1 MPRTVRAAQEADVVT
16 SSDGSAKGERPG
28 LRADAALNR
37 QRILAA
43 AREALA
49 LSGDA
54 SMQSIA
60 RRVGIG
66 QGTMYRHFPTR
77 EALVLA
83 VHRNDVRELVEAA
96 PKLVASRP
104 ALIAIRE
111 WFDQLASYG
120 RVKNGLAG
128 ALYSGMRETLAA
140 EGFASIVDAITL
152 LLDAGKQAGTVRGD
166 IDAEEMLLL
175 VGFLW
180 RIESDERWEA
190 RSSHLLDLV
199 MDSLRPRVTG

>member
-1 MPRTVRAAQEADVVT
+1 MTA
-16 SSDGSAKGERPG
+16 SDGPAQGERPG

-60 RRVGIG
+60 KRAGIG
-66 QGTMYRHFPTR
+66 QGTMYRHFATR
-77 EALVLA
+77 EALILA
-83 VHRNDVRELVEAA
+83 VHRKDVQELVEAA

-104 ALIAIRE
+104 APIALRE
-111 WFDQLASYG
+111 WFDRLASYG
-120 RVKNGLAG
+120 RVKHGLAG
-128 ALYSGMRETLAA
+128 ALYSVMRETLAD
-140 EGFASIVDAITL
+140 EGYASIVDAITL
-152 LLDAGKQAGTVRGD
+152 LLNAGKQAGTVRQD

-180 RIESDERWEA
+180 RIEYDEQWEA
-190 RSSHLLDLV
+190 RTNHLLDLV
-199 MDSLRPRVTG
+199 MDSLRPRAIE

>member
-1 MPRTVRAAQEADVVT
+1 VT
-16 SSDGSAKGERPG
+16 ASDGPAQGERPG

-60 RRVGIG
+60 KRAGIG
-66 QGTMYRHFPTR
+66 QGTMYRHFATR
-77 EALVLA
+77 EALILA
-83 VHRNDVRELVEAA
+83 VHRKDVQELVEAA

-104 ALIAIRE
+104 APIALRE
-111 WFDQLASYG
+111 WFDRLASYG
-120 RVKNGLAG
+120 RVKHGLAG
-128 ALYSGMRETLAA
+128 ALYSVMRETLAD
-140 EGFASIVDAITL
+140 EGYASIVDAITL
-152 LLDAGKQAGTVRGD
+152 LLNAGKQAGTVRQD

-180 RIESDERWEA
+180 RIEYDEQWEA
-190 RSSHLLDLV
+190 RTNHLLDLV
-199 MDSLRPRVTG
+199 MDSLRPRAIE

>member
-1 MPRTVRAAQEADVVT
+1 MTAPDR
-16 SSDGSAKGERPG
+16 SANTKQLR
-28 LRADAALNR
+28 LRADAAVNR
-37 QRILAA
+37 ERILAA

-54 SMQSIA
+54 SMLSIA
-60 RRVGIG
+60 KRAGIG
-66 QGTMYRHFPTR
+66 QGTMYRHFATR
-77 EALVLA
+77 EALILA
-83 VHRNDVRELVEAA
+83 VHRKDVRELVEAA
-96 PKLVASRP
+96 PKLLATRP
-104 ALIAIRE
+104 PLIAVRE

-120 RVKNGLAG
+120 RIKHGLAD
-128 ALYSGMRETLAA
+128 ALYSVMRETLAD
-140 EGFASIVDAITL
+140 EGYTSIVDVITL
-152 LLDAGKQAGTVRGD
+152 LLDAGKQAGTVRHD

-199 MDSLRPRVTG
+199 MDSLRPRATE

>member
-1 MPRTVRAAQEADVVT
+1 MTA
-16 SSDGSAKGERPG
+16 SDGPAQGERPG

-60 RRVGIG
+60 KSAGIG
-66 QGTMYRHFPTR
+66 QGTMYRHFATR
-77 EALVLA
+77 EALILA
-83 VHRNDVRELVEAA
+83 VHRKDVQELVEAA

-104 ALIAIRE
+104 APIALRE
-111 WFDQLASYG
+111 WFDRLASYG
-120 RVKNGLAG
+120 RVKHGLAG
-128 ALYSGMRETLAA
+128 ALYSVMRETLAD
-140 EGFASIVDAITL
+140 EGYASIVDAITL
-152 LLDAGKQAGTVRGD
+152 LLNAGKQAGTVRQD

-180 RIESDERWEA
+180 RIEYDEQWEA
-190 RSSHLLDLV
+190 RTSHLLDLV
-199 MDSLRPRVTG
+199 MDSLRPKATE